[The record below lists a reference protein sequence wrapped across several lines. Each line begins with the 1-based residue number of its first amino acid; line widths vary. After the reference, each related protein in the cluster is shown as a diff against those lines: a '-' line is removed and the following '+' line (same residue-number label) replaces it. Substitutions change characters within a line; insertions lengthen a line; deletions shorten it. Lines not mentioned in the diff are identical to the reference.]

1 MNIERTYK
9 KRLLFVISSLRGG
22 GAERVMVN
30 IINHLDKN
38 KYDILLVLFENI
50 QDLREDLDTGVEV
63 VSFDKKTRIDFIR
76 VIYKLRKI
84 MKDYNP
90 HTVISF
96 IYFVNIIVMTA
107 SLFLR
112 RTFRLILSERGSPER
127 YLYEA
132 RFAWFKKLLMKLTYT
147 RADMIL
153 TVTKNIEAVF
163 EKEFGV
169 PPEKVRTIYNP
180 IPIDKIINKSRIHI
194 KHGFIN
200 KENSQIIMTAGRLV
214 DVKRFDILLRA
225 FSLIRKRLNNVYLI
239 ILGQGELR
247 SELGALASKLKI
259 EKWVDFVG
267 YQANPYAWFS
277 KADLFV
283 LSSDSEGFPNVLVE
297 AMACGLP
304 VISTDP
310 PSCGPR
316 EIITNGK
323 DGILVPISDEE
334 KLAEAMYLPLKDENY
349 RRQLQE
355 EGKKRAEN
363 FRDDIIMKQYE
374 AVLFK
379 S

>member
-1 MNIERTYK
+1 MNIERTSK
-9 KRLLFVISSLRGG
+9 KRLLFIISSLGGG

-30 IINHLDKN
+30 IMNHLDKN
-38 KYDILLVLFENI
+38 KYEILLVLFENI
-50 QDLREDLDTGVEV
+50 QVLREELDSRVEV
-63 VSFDKKTRIDFIR
+63 VSLDKKSRFDFIR
-76 VIYKLRKI
+76 IIYELRRI

-90 HTVISF
+90 QTVISF
-96 IYFVNIIVMTA
+96 LYFVNIIVMMA
-107 SLFLR
+107 SLFTQ
-112 RTFRLILSERGSPER
+112 RTFRLILSERGYPER

-132 RFAWFKKLLMKLTYT
+132 RFAWLKKVLMKLTYT

-153 TVTKNIEAVF
+153 TNTKNIKVIF

-169 PPEKVRTIYNP
+169 PPEKVQTIYNP
-180 IPIDKIINKSRIHI
+180 VPIDKIIQKSQIRIDH
-194 KHGFIN
+194 KFF
-200 KENSQIIMTAGRLV
+200 KRENSKIIISAGRLV

-225 FSLIRKRLNNVYLI
+225 FSLIRKRLDNVYLI
-239 ILGQGELR
+239 ILGEGELL
-247 SELGALASKLKI
+247 SELGALASRLSI

-267 YQANPYAWFS
+267 YQSNPYAWFS
-277 KADLFV
+277 KADIFV

-297 AMACGLP
+297 AMTCGLA
-304 VISTDP
+304 VISTNP
-310 PSCGPR
+310 PSCGPK

-323 DGILVPISDEE
+323 NGILVPISDEE

-355 EGKKRAEN
+355 EGRKRAEN

-379 S
+379 